1 MKKIYPSQLNGPISL
16 EQAINHGKLLE
27 GVFSVKESGID
38 SKIFHSW
45 KLDDLLPTVPKG
57 GWADL
62 SFIDYLWLHTLE
74 TMRKFGCSKKLMKE
88 VCNALFIE
96 AYKEDLRKIT
106 LNDNVTH
113 LTNLSKKRPLTNDED
128 EFLKACEAELNDSI
142 RMSVTNYDINYFY
155 QLIIKSFTNNSE
167 VGLVIFEDGRF
178 ETYELSNT
186 LQQIISNPIDLS
198 VPHLLIPLTSFIKR
212 FVADEEK
219 DQFLTITGILNTQ
232 EYEVIKQIRNKNVTR
247 LIITCDFNNKIDK
260 IELEKTGT
268 ISGVEAKRI
277 KELLGLK
284 NYTGVKY
291 DTRDGRTLSFTK
303 TSKIYMDNK

>member
-1 MKKIYPSQLNGPISL
+1 MEKIYPSELNGPISL
-16 EQAINHGKLLE
+16 ERAFNHGKLLE

-62 SFIDYLWLHTLE
+62 SFIDYLWLRTLE
-74 TMRKFGCSKKLMKE
+74 TMRKFGCSKKLMKAI
-88 VCNALFIE
+88 CNALFIE
-96 AYKEDLRKIT
+96 AYKIDLRKIT

-128 EFLKACEAELNDSI
+128 EYLNACKAVLNDKL
-142 RMSVTNYDINYFY
+142 RMSVTDYDINYFY
-155 QLIIKSFTNNSE
+155 QLVLKCFINNNE

-178 ETYELSNT
+178 NTYELSSA
-186 LQQIISNPIDLS
+186 LQNESNPIDLS
-198 VPHLLIPLTSFIKR
+198 VPHLLIPITSFIKR

-219 DQFLTITGILNTQ
+219 DQFLTTTGILNDQ
-232 EYEVIKQIRNKNVTR
+232 EYEVIRQIRNKNVNR
-247 LIITCDFNNKIDK
+247 LTITCNKNNKIGK
-260 IELEKTGT
+260 IELEETGT
-268 ISGVEAKRI
+268 ISGEEAKRI
-277 KELLGLK
+277 IEHLGLK

-291 DTRDGRTLSFTK
+291 DTRDGRTLSFTQ
-303 TSKIYMDNK
+303 TSKIFMDDN

>member
-1 MKKIYPSQLNGPISL
+1 MEKIYPSQLNGPISL
-16 EQAINHGKLLE
+16 EQALNHGKLLQ

-45 KLDDLLPTVPKG
+45 KLDELLPTVPKG

-74 TMRKFGCSKKLMKE
+74 TMRKFGCSKKLMKD
-88 VCNALFIE
+88 VCNTLFIE
-96 AYKEDLRKIT
+96 AYKIDLRKIT
-106 LNDNVTH
+106 LKDNVTH

-128 EFLKACEAELNDSI
+128 AYLNACKAELNDPI
-142 RMSVTNYDINYFY
+142 KMAVTDYDINYFY
-155 QLIIKSFTNNSE
+155 QLVLKCFINNNE

-178 ETYELSNT
+178 NTYELSST
-186 LQQIISNPIDLS
+186 LQNVSNPIDLS
-198 VPHLLIPLTSFIKR
+198 VPHLLIPITSIIKR
-212 FVADEEK
+212 FVVDEEK
-219 DQFLTITGILNTQ
+219 DQFLTTTGILNSQ

-247 LIITCDFNNKIDK
+247 LTVTCNYNNKIDK

-277 KELLGLK
+277 IEKLGLK

-291 DTRDGRTLSFTK
+291 DTRDGRTLSFTQ
-303 TSKIYMDNK
+303 TSKFFMDDK

>member
-1 MKKIYPSQLNGPISL
+1 MEKIYPSELNGPISL
-16 EQAINHGKLLE
+16 ERAFNHGKLLE

-62 SFIDYLWLHTLE
+62 SFIDYLWLYTLE
-74 TMRKFGCSKKLMKE
+74 TMRKFGCSKKLMKA

-96 AYKEDLRKIT
+96 AYKIDLRKIT

-128 EFLKACEAELNDSI
+128 EYLNACKAVLNDKL
-142 RMSVTNYDINYFY
+142 RMSVTDYDINYFY
-155 QLIIKSFTNNSE
+155 QLVLKCFINNNE

-178 ETYELSNT
+178 NTYELSSAVQNE
-186 LQQIISNPIDLS
+186 SNPIDLS
-198 VPHLLIPLTSFIKR
+198 VPHLLIPITSFIKR

-219 DQFLTITGILNTQ
+219 DQFLTAAGILNDQ
-232 EYEVIKQIRNKNVTR
+232 EYEVIRQIRNKNVNR
-247 LIITCDFNNKIDK
+247 LTITCNKNNKIGK
-260 IELEKTGT
+260 IELEETGT
-268 ISGVEAKRI
+268 ISGEEAKRI
-277 KELLGLK
+277 IEHLGLK

-291 DTRDGRTLSFTK
+291 DTRDGRTLSFTQ
-303 TSKIYMDNK
+303 TSKIFMDDN

>member
-1 MKKIYPSQLNGPISL
+1 MEKIYPSELNGPISL
-16 EQAINHGKLLE
+16 EQAFSHGKLLE

-45 KLDDLLPTVPKG
+45 KLDELLPTVPKG

-74 TMRKFGCSKKLMKE
+74 TMRKFGCSKKLMKD
-88 VCNALFIE
+88 VCNTLFIE
-96 AYKEDLRKIT
+96 AYKIDLRKIT

-113 LTNLSKKRPLTNDED
+113 LTNLSKKRSLTNDED
-128 EFLKACEAELNDSI
+128 AYLNACKAELNDTI
-142 RMSVTNYDINYFY
+142 KMAVIDYDINYFY
-155 QLIIKSFTNNSE
+155 QLVLKCFINNNE

-178 ETYELSNT
+178 NTYELSST
-186 LQQIISNPIDLS
+186 LQNVSNPIDLS
-198 VPHLLIPLTSFIKR
+198 VPHLLIPITSFIKR

-219 DQFLTITGILNTQ
+219 DQFLITTGILNNQ

-247 LIITCDFNNKIDK
+247 LTVTCNHNNKIEK

-268 ISGVEAKRI
+268 ISGGEAKRI
-277 KELLGLK
+277 IEHLGLK

-291 DTRDGRTLSFTK
+291 DTRDGRTLSFTQ
-303 TSKIYMDNK
+303 TSKIFMHDK

>member
-1 MKKIYPSQLNGPISL
+1 MEKIYPSQLNGPISL
-16 EQAINHGKLLE
+16 KQALNHGKLLQ

-74 TMRKFGCSKKLMKE
+74 TMRKFGCSKKLMKD
-88 VCNALFIE
+88 VCNTLYIE
-96 AYKEDLRKIT
+96 AYEKDLRKIT
-106 LNDNVTH
+106 LNDNVAL

-128 EFLKACEAELNDSI
+128 AYLKASEAELNDPI
-142 RMSVTNYDINYFY
+142 KMAVTNYDFNYFY
-155 QLIIKSFTNNSE
+155 QLVLKCFTNNNE
-167 VGLVIFEDGRF
+167 VGLVIFDDGRF
-178 ETYELSNT
+178 NTYELTST
-186 LQQIISNPIDLS
+186 LQKVSNPIDLS
-198 VPHLLIPLTSFIKR
+198 VPHILIPITSFIKR

-219 DQFLTITGILNTQ
+219 DQFLTTTGILNGQ

-247 LIITCDFNNKIDK
+247 LTVTCNYNNTINK
-260 IELEKTGT
+260 IELEETGV
-268 ISGVEAKRI
+268 INGNEAKRI
-277 KELLGLK
+277 IQQLGLK

-291 DTRDGRTLSFTK
+291 DTRDGRTLSFTR
-303 TSKIYMDNK
+303 TSKIFMDDK

>member
-1 MKKIYPSQLNGPISL
+1 MEKIYPSELNGPISL
-16 EQAINHGKLLE
+16 ERAFNHGKLLE

-74 TMRKFGCSKKLMKE
+74 TMRKFGCPKKLMKD
-88 VCNALFIE
+88 VCNTLFIE
-96 AYKEDLRKIT
+96 AYKIDLRKIT
-106 LNDNVTH
+106 LNDNITH

-128 EFLKACEAELNDSI
+128 EYLNACKEVLNDKL
-142 RMSVTNYDINYFY
+142 RMSVTDYDINYFY
-155 QLIIKSFTNNSE
+155 QLVLKCFINNNE

-178 ETYELSNT
+178 NTYELSSA
-186 LQQIISNPIDLS
+186 LQNESNPIDLS
-198 VPHLLIPLTSFIKR
+198 VPHLLIPITSFIKR

-219 DQFLTITGILNTQ
+219 DQFLTTTGILNDQ
-232 EYEVIKQIRNKNVTR
+232 EYEVIRQIRNKNVNR
-247 LIITCDFNNKIDK
+247 LTITCNKNNKIGK

-268 ISGVEAKRI
+268 ISGDEAKRI
-277 KELLGLK
+277 IEHLGLK

-291 DTRDGRTLSFTK
+291 DTRDGRTLSFTQ
-303 TSKIYMDNK
+303 TSKIFMDDN